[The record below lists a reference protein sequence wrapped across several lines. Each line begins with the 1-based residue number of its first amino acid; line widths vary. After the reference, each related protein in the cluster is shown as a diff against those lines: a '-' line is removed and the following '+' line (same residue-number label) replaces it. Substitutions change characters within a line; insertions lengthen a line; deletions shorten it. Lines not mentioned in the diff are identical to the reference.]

1 MKYDK
6 FFKLAKEAGIEEAE
20 LYVSDKVNLS
30 FSLFHG
36 EVDSYENNSA
46 TNIVARGIVNGKFGQ
61 ATCDTWNN
69 EKCAFLVKEIKENA
83 LVIENEDPAI
93 IFAGSEKYKKVNT
106 YNKELKNVPVEKKFE
121 LAKELEKAIRAADQR
136 VVEVAQVGYEEQ
148 EVVVTL
154 INSKG
159 LKLSSKTNY
168 CALYGVAVASNGQQ
182 VKTEFD
188 LTLTNKF
195 EDINVNELAKKVA
208 KKACDQLGGEPC
220 DSGKYKAVLSPD
232 VVNALMQAYVNYA
245 SSEEVQKQSSLFIG
259 KLGQKIASKKVT
271 ILDKPLEKNI
281 FARWFDDEGV
291 ATSNKEIIKNGV
303 LQTYL
308 YNLTTAAKE
317 NRTSTG
323 NGFKEGAAMGVS
335 SSFLYLKPG
344 KKTQDELFAEVK
356 DGVYITS
363 VTGLHAGLNA
373 QSGNFSLQSSGFLIK
388 DGKLDR
394 GLDIITVSGN
404 LMDVFN
410 DVLEVGSDS
419 TLQMSGAQTS
429 SILIKKLAVSGK

>member
-20 LYVSDKVNLS
+20 IYVSETFNLS

-36 EVDSYENNSA
+36 EVDSYENNNA

-61 ATCDTWNN
+61 ASCDTWNN

-83 LVIENEDPAI
+83 TVVENDDPAI
-93 IFAGSEKYKKVNT
+93 IFEGSEKYKKVNT
-106 YNKELKNVPVEKKFE
+106 YNKELKNVPVEKKLE
-121 LAKELEKAIRAADQR
+121 LAKELEKAIRATDQR
-136 VVEVAQVGYEEQ
+136 VVEVAQTGYQEQ
-148 EVVVTL
+148 ELVVTL

-159 LKLSSKTNY
+159 LKLSSKTNF
-168 CALYGVAVASNGQQ
+168 CALYGVAVASNGTQ
-182 VKTEFD
+182 VKSEFD
-188 LTLTNKF
+188 LSLTNNF
-195 EDINVNELAKKVA
+195 DELNVNELAKKIV
-208 KKACDQLGGEPC
+208 KKTVDQLGGEAC
-220 DSGKYKAVLSPD
+220 ESGKYKAVLSPD
-232 VVNALMQAYVNYA
+232 VVNSLMQAYINYA

-271 ILDKPLEKNI
+271 IVDKPLEKNV

-317 NRTSTG
+317 NRESTG
-323 NGFKEGAAMGVS
+323 NGFKQGPSMGVS

-363 VTGLHAGLNA
+363 VSGLHAGLNA

-404 LMDVFN
+404 IMDVFN